1 MKERLQLLTDAQLE
15 AEISRCNY
23 CEEKPCMDAC
33 PSQCSPADFIMAI
46 QKGEPQ
52 DYKRAAT
59 LILSKNPLGG
69 ICGAVCPDTFCM
81 AACTHKTF
89 DEPLNIPAIQST
101 IIQKAKDYDRTPDFI
116 ETEKTGKK
124 VAILGGGPAGLAAA
138 SVLIQEGVEVT
149 IYEKED
155 KLGGMCNLIPDS
167 RLDKSILASDLDY
180 LISLGKIEVLKN
192 TVVAKPE
199 KLKEDFDAVFI
210 STGLDVPY
218 ELEIE
223 GKDKAILWED
233 LLKDPKKYKL
243 TDKNVA
249 IIGGGAVALDC
260 AVVARTE
267 EANEIDMI
275 CLEKPSEVNLTSFER
290 DEIVTGE
297 FGLIT
302 RTAVTGITE
311 EMGRLT
317 LQTSRMS
324 LPAKQ
329 KFSPANMVEVPGS
342 DSTLIDYDLVVFAI
356 GSGSSIKEKSSE
368 GIFHAGDMVNGPTT
382 VIEAVASGKNTAKKV
397 LSYLFGNDIPEF
409 ENERRS
415 SVKLS
420 GANLVPVSLESEF
433 FGRKIISPFL
443 LSAAPPTDGYDQMKM
458 AYEAGWAGG
467 IMKTAFDGL
476 EIHIPAEYMYVLDDK
491 TFGNCDNVSGH
502 PLDRIC
508 GEVKQLVEEYPDRLT
523 IASTGGPVTGDDE
536 ADKAVWQSNTKKLEA
551 AGCMGIEYSLSC
563 PQGGDG
569 TKGDIVSQDPE
580 LTAKIVDWIMSVSDA
595 EIPKLFKLTGAV
607 TAIYPIL
614 FAIKQVLDTY
624 PNKKAGVTLAN
635 TFPGL
640 EFQPSGEDKLWEDG
654 VVIGMS
660 GQGVTAISNLT
671 LANASKLDVKVSG
684 NGGPMDYKSAAHFLA
699 LGAETVQFCSIA
711 MKYGYDIINELH
723 SGMSHLMEDRK
734 ISSVKELIGS
744 ALPNPILG
752 FMELSPI
759 KKISDSNDELCVSC
773 GNCTRCPY
781 LAITLNENKNPVT
794 DASKCIGCSFCVQN
808 CFSGAL
814 YMRERSK
821 EEALML
827 RE

>member
-1 MKERLQLLTDAQLE
+1 MKERLQLLTDAQLKS
-15 AEISRCNY
+15 EISRCNY

-101 IIQKAKDYDRTPDFI
+101 IIQKAKDYKRTPNFI
-116 ETEKTGKK
+116 KTEKTGKK
-124 VAILGGGPAGLAAA
+124 VAIIGGGPAGLAAA
-138 SVLIQEGVEVT
+138 SVFIQEGVEVT
-149 IYEKED
+149 IYEKGD

-180 LISLGKIEVLKN
+180 LISLGKIEVNKN

-199 KLKEDFDAVFI
+199 KLMEDFDAVFI

-218 ELEIE
+218 ELQIA
-223 GKDKAILWED
+223 GKEKAILWED

-243 TDKNVA
+243 VDKNVA

-260 AVVARTE
+260 AVVARAE
-267 EANEIDMI
+267 HANEIDMI
-275 CLEKPSEVNLTSFER
+275 CLEKPSELNLTSFER
-290 DEIVTGE
+290 NEIVTGE
-297 FGLIT
+297 FGVIT
-302 RTAVTGITE
+302 RTAVTAIIE
-311 EMGRLT
+311 EVNRLT
-317 LQTSRMS
+317 LHTSRMS

-329 KFSPANMVEVPGS
+329 KFSPAAMVEIPGS
-342 DSTLIDYDLVVFAI
+342 DSTLVDYDVVVFAI
-356 GSGSSIKEKSSE
+356 GSGSSIKEKDSK

-382 VIEAVASGKNTAKKV
+382 VIEAVASGKNTATKV
-397 LSYLFGNDIPEF
+397 LSFLFKKEIPKYD
-409 ENERRS
+409 NPRRS

-420 GANLVPVSLESEF
+420 GDNLVPVSLESEF

-443 LSAAPPTDGYDQMKM
+443 LSAAPPTDGYDQMKA

-467 IMKTAFDGL
+467 IMKTAFDNL
-476 EIHIPAEYMYVLDDK
+476 SIHIPAEYMYVLDDK
-491 TFGNCDNVSGH
+491 TFGNADNVSGH

-508 GEVKQLVEEYPDRLT
+508 EEVKKLVAEYPDRLT
-523 IASTGGPVTGDDE
+523 MASTGGPVTGDDE

-551 AGCMGIEYSLSC
+551 AGAMGIEYSLSC

-580 LTAKIVDWIMSVSDA
+580 LTAKIVDWIMEVSDA
-595 EIPKLFKLTGAV
+595 DVPKLFKLTGAV
-607 TAIYPIL
+607 TAIYPIM

-624 PNKKAGVTLAN
+624 SYKKAGVTLAN

-640 EFQPSGEDKLWEDG
+640 EFQPSKDKVWEDG
-654 VVIGMS
+654 VVVGMS
-660 GQGVTAISNLT
+660 GQGVVNISNLT

-699 LGAETVQFCSIA
+699 LGAETVQFCSIV

-723 SGMSHLMEDRK
+723 SGISHLMEERK
-734 ISSVKELIGS
+734 IASVKELIGS

-752 FMELSPI
+752 FMELSSI
-759 KKISDSNDELCVSC
+759 KKISQVTDELCVNC

-781 LAITLNENKNPVT
+781 LAITLNENKNPRM

-814 YMRERSK
+814 HMRERTK